1 MYTQCGNCNGWLR
14 LDMPHIVAEVDG
26 KTIHLHDEA
35 CLRLLQHKVVVTEVK
50 KVPAVIYQ
58 D

>member
-1 MYTQCGNCNGWLR
+1 
-14 LDMPHIVAEVDG
+14 MPHIVAEVDG